1 MKYSDLKLRSSISFN
16 ENILERV
23 KEMSSLTKEERL
35 LRKDEVKDL
44 VQDIKAEYKYEL
56 LPKLQ
61 NKVKTYY

>member
-35 LRKDEVKDL
+35 ARKD
-44 VQDIKAEYKYEL
+44 
-56 LPKLQ
+56 
-61 NKVKTYY
+61 